1 MSEHSEGHTHI
12 FDFFNDVIM
21 HLIQRSN
28 VDMEKYMKEGKD
40 ARFVAD
46 LVHDE
51 LVEMWDDPLQEEGEH
66 VKALKERAE
75 VWNRHKRGV
84 PPVSSQ
90 RERTA
95 TPRVTLAAPQTS
107 LLTIH

>member
-1 MSEHSEGHTHI
+1 
-12 FDFFNDVIM
+12 
-21 HLIQRSN
+21 
-28 VDMEKYMKEGKD
+28 MKEGKD

-51 LVEMWDDPLQEEGEH
+51 LVEMWDGPLQEEGEH
-66 VKALKERAE
+66 LKALQERAE

-95 TPRVTLAAPQTS
+95 TPRVALAAPHT
-107 LLTIH
+107 LPLGIH